1 VSEHSRSAVKGRPT
15 GGEPRR
21 EAAVSGVASPTSN
34 TRQVVHA
41 TSLALA
47 AAGLALLTLDLL
59 GGAPW
64 RALATAVAS
73 AGWLGVALRVRR
85 AGRARSHARVTVGL
99 LFALVVVS
107 GVVASHSG
115 TPAAHAPAPW
125 FYLLP
130 LVALFLLVP
139 WEGWGWITAAAA
151 TWVVLRLHPST
162 PRGEGVEVAGVAEA
176 LPELETLFALGVVT
190 AAVVGVGRRIARE
203 LAREMQVRKRAE
215 QGARAANMAKNEFLA
230 NVSHELRT
238 PMNGVVGMAELLLR
252 APLADADREK
262 VEVIDA
268 SAQALLA
275 LVDDVLDLAKIEAGK
290 LSLAVT
296 SFPLRRILEETER
309 LLRPRAEEKGIGLR
323 FDVADGV
330 PGRFCGDPARLRQLL
345 FNLVGNALKF
355 TAEGGVTVSVGTEER
370 DGEPTLLCRVQDTGI
385 GIAPEDQ
392 AHLFEPF
399 TQVDSSS
406 VRKFGGTGLGLAISK
421 KLVELMGGEI
431 GAESTRGVG
440 STFWFRVPLP
450 QSRTPTTEVELPVAG
465 GGATA
470 GEEADRYRIL
480 VVDDNPVNRMVAV
493 RQLEALGYRAES
505 VESGVAALDSL
516 GEERYD
522 AVLMDCQMPGLDG
535 YETTRRLRRLENGDR
550 RTPVIAVTAHAM
562 KGERERCLDA
572 GMDDYVAKP
581 FRLRELAGLLERWIE
596 LPPTPAAP
604 SSGPRA

>member
-1 VSEHSRSAVKGRPT
+1 
-15 GGEPRR
+15 
-21 EAAVSGVASPTSN
+21 
-34 TRQVVHA
+34 
-41 TSLALA
+41 
-47 AAGLALLTLDLL
+47 
-59 GGAPW
+59 
-64 RALATAVAS
+64 
-73 AGWLGVALRVRR
+73 
-85 AGRARSHARVTVGL
+85 
-99 LFALVVVS
+99 
-107 GVVASHSG
+107 
-115 TPAAHAPAPW
+115 
-125 FYLLP
+125 
-130 LVALFLLVP
+130 
-139 WEGWGWITAAAA
+139 
-151 TWVVLRLHPST
+151 
-162 PRGEGVEVAGVAEA
+162 
-176 LPELETLFALGVVT
+176 
-190 AAVVGVGRRIARE
+190 
-203 LAREMQVRKRAE
+203 
-215 QGARAANMAKNEFLA
+215 
-230 NVSHELRT
+230 
-238 PMNGVVGMAELLLR
+238 
-252 APLADADREK
+252 

-275 LVDDVLDLAKIEAGK
+275 LVDDILDLAKIEAGK

-323 FDVADGV
+323 LEVADGV
-330 PGRFCGDPARLRQLL
+330 PGRFRGDPARLRQLL
-345 FNLVGNALKF
+345 FNLVGNAVKF
-355 TAEGGVTVSVGTEER
+355 TAEGGVTVSVDPEER
-370 DGEPTLLCRVQDTGI
+370 DGEPLLLCRVQDTGI

-431 GAESTRGVG
+431 GVESARGVG
-440 STFWFRVPLP
+440 STFWFRIPLP
-450 QSRTPTTEVELPVAG
+450 HSQTPTTEVELPA
-465 GGATA
+465 ADADAAA
-470 GEEADRYRIL
+470 GEEAAPHRVL

-505 VESGVAALDSL
+505 VESGGAALDAL
-516 GEERYD
+516 GAERYD

-596 LPPTPAAP
+596 SPPTPAAP
-604 SSGPRA
+604 SSESRP